1 MHRLKSKKG
10 RGRSDKTKVGGGRNN
25 IPKEAK
31 EKGNLFFRKKQN
43 KTGNIICQIE
53 LVWPHT
59 QAAGSNKSWQDG
71 ISQLLS
77 RSIVTELPVE
87 LYVQMLSD

>member
-1 MHRLKSKKG
+1 MIKLKWG
-10 RGRSDKTKVGGGRNN
+10 EAGITFQ
-25 IPKEAK
+25 KEAK
-31 EKGNLFFRKKQN
+31 EKGNLFFRKKQS
-43 KTGNIICQIE
+43 KTGNSICQSE

-71 ISQLLS
+71 SSQLLS

-87 LYVQMLSD
+87 VYVQMLSD